1 MTDDEHYTLYHGTS
15 EESAKHLLKH
25 GWEPNKWQKGSHQ
38 GQSKYLYL
46 TNHHENA
53 QWYAD
58 EKDQPAVL
66 KIKVPKA
73 HLKVDPEDG
82 VHDTVEDELSPER
95 EVPGNV
101 VAHKPIPAHHIE
113 RFSLNKLKENFMD
126 PYIDVVANV
135 VNNDP
140 SKVADL
146 VADILAGKAK
156 DFVQARAN
164 QVAKEKEQDQA
175 NPEPEGEKSGEE
187 AE

>member
-1 MTDDEHYTLYHGTS
+1 
-15 EESAKHLLKH
+15 
-25 GWEPNKWQKGSHQ
+25 
-38 GQSKYLYL
+38 
-46 TNHHENA
+46 
-53 QWYAD
+53 
-58 EKDQPAVL
+58 
-66 KIKVPKA
+66 
-73 HLKVDPEDG
+73 
-82 VHDTVEDELSPER
+82 
-95 EVPGNV
+95 
-101 VAHKPIPAHHIE
+101 
-113 RFSLNKLKENFMD
+113 MD